1 VRIRQIELAGFKS
14 FREPTRIVLSPGL
27 NAVVGPNGCGKSNVT
42 DAIRW
47 VLGEQ
52 SVRNLR
58 AESMADVIF
67 EGNARSAALNL
78 AEVTLTFEQ
87 DGDTPEFA
95 GEAEGLAAIVAR
107 QSEFSIT
114 RRVHRSGDSEY
125 LINQSPARLRDITEL
140 FMGSGV
146 GPKAYAMIEQGRVS
160 QIVQAKPEDMRLYIE
175 EAAGTTRFRSRKIA
189 AERKL
194 ERTSENL
201 ARVNDVMR
209 EIDRQLAT
217 LRRQAK
223 RAEEYRQLVAELQ
236 STEVAL
242 AASRWQALSRE
253 REAALAEVSA
263 AREAEGEAGRR
274 LAASEAARAA
284 ISEREQ
290 EAARLIEAA
299 LAGVS
304 EASGAVVRASERQ
317 SAAQAAVASIEGRLA
332 RAAEEIAA
340 LQAETEAARS
350 GLAEAARVLAEG
362 RERESRGAA
371 GLEAVEAEVETFL
384 PAFEGA
390 RAEQVAAL
398 AGLEQVRR
406 DLGRATAERAACATR
421 LQGLRDELERIG
433 VRLRE
438 RTAEVSAVETRLA
451 DVETAHGTSAA
462 AHDRLERSRREAT
475 EQLRAR
481 EAEHR
486 RLDEGLA
493 SVREALVHRRGLLE
507 GLRARE
513 EALDGYAD
521 GLAAAMACEP
531 APRGLVLD
539 GLLIP
544 PDLEPAVAAVLGDAL
559 RGAVVGTSEEG
570 AAIADHLHRT
580 RAGRVSLVPAD
591 ALLSTPPS
599 AAADG
604 PWLRDLVGAAPGR
617 ESVRDALFDG
627 VVLVESLDAA
637 VRAARAGAAGSAWVT
652 RAGDVVDRHGV
663 VTGGRVPETADLLE
677 RRRQVGELEAQIA
690 EDEVRQGEVERRLV
704 EVREEC
710 LALGADLRRLD
721 AEAHQATLARVAAE
735 HSVETARRDLA
746 QARSRAAEARGEL
759 EVCQESMESA
769 ASALAET
776 ESAVA
781 TAAGLE
787 AEAVSRAEAAEVAL
801 LARRADLDDARSR
814 RETCR
819 EALSA
824 AREEVSRVLAEHGR
838 REHEIAIA
846 SMRRGAIGAEEARL
860 VADRNAT
867 VAQVAALE
875 SELER
880 RRAELAQRESQVDGA
895 RERARGTQVEMRDAE
910 ASLGR
915 ARADLDEARQS
926 VQRIELRLAQ
936 QRAQIES
943 LEVFAREQH
952 GIDPSGVEVPEG
964 FDENAATGRIQ
975 GLKDRIEKLGDVNVA
990 AIADARELE
999 ERASFLDGQ
1008 RRDLEAS
1015 IEDLRQT
1022 IAELSRTTRA
1032 RFRETFE
1039 LANQR
1044 FQEFFGELFR
1054 GGTAALKL
1062 TDPSNLMET
1071 GVEMEARPPGKTVHM
1086 MQQLSGGEKALTAI
1100 SFLMALFSLR
1110 STPFCVLDEVD
1121 APLDEANLSR
1131 FNTMIARMS
1140 HRTQFVVITH
1150 KQNTM
1155 ETADRLFGVT
1165 MAEAGVSQIVSVEL
1179 PAREENARERGLALA
1194 ATA

>member
-1 VRIRQIELAGFKS
+1 MRIRQIELAGFKS
-14 FREPTRIVLSPGL
+14 FREPTRIGLAPGL

-67 EGNARSAALNL
+67 EGNTRSAALNL

-87 DGDTPEFA
+87 DGDAPEFA

-114 RRVHRSGDSEY
+114 RRVHRSGESEY

-236 STEVAL
+236 STEIAL
-242 AASRWQALSRE
+242 AASRWHALS
-253 REAALAEVSA
+253 
-263 AREAEGEAGRR
+263 
-274 LAASEAARAA
+274 
-284 ISEREQ
+284 REQ
-290 EAARLIEAA
+290 EAARSDMAEARAAETASAQA
-299 LAGVS
+299 LASADAARASLS
-304 EASGAVVRASERQ
+304 EREQESARHIEVALAAVAEVSGAVVRASERQ
-317 SAAQAAVASIEGRLA
+317 AAARSAVSSIEARLA
-332 RAAEEIAA
+332 RAAEEVASIDS
-340 LQAETEAARS
+340 ETEKARA
-350 GLAEAARVLAEG
+350 GLAEAARVLSEG
-362 RERESRGAA
+362 RDREASGTAA
-371 GLEAVEAEVETFL
+371 LEAVEAEVETIL

-390 RAEQVAAL
+390 RAEQAAAV
-398 AGLEQVRR
+398 AGLEEARR
-406 DLGRATAERAACATR
+406 ELARSNSERAACAVR
-421 LQGLRDELERIG
+421 LSGLQEELGRIRARLRDRG
-433 VRLRE
+433 
-438 RTAEVSAVETRLA
+438 AEVSAIESRLGDLEA
-451 DVETAHGTSAA
+451 AHGTSAA
-462 AHDRLERSRREAT
+462 AHDRLEHTRREAT
-475 EQLRAR
+475 EQLRSR

-486 RLDEGLA
+486 RLDENLTA
-493 SVREALVHRRGLLE
+493 VREALVHRRGLLE
-507 GLRARE
+507 GLRERE
-513 EALDGYAD
+513 QALDGYAD
-521 GLAAAMACEP
+521 GLAAAMQCEP
-531 APRGLVLD
+531 RPRGLVLD
-539 GLLIP
+539 GLSIP
-544 PDLEPAVAAVLGDAL
+544 PELEPAVAAVLGDAI
-559 RGAVVGTSEEG
+559 RGAVVRNAEEG
-570 AAIADHLHRT
+570 AAIAAQLHRE
-580 RAGRVSLVPAD
+580 RAGRVTLVPAD
-591 ALLSTPPS
+591 SMVS
-599 AAADG
+599 ATGGDHSG
-604 PWLRDLVGAAPGR
+604 GTSLCDLVGASPGH
-617 ESVRDALFDG
+617 EGVRDALFDG
-627 VVLVESLDAA
+627 VVLVDGLDRA
-637 VRAARAGAAGSAWVT
+637 VAAARRGGASLWVT

-677 RRRQVGELEAQIA
+677 RRRQVGELEAQVA
-690 EDEVRQGEVERRLV
+690 DDEVRQAEVEARLSQ
-704 EVREEC
+704 VREEC
-710 LALGADLRRLD
+710 VSLGVELRRID
-721 AEAHQATLARVAAE
+721 AEAHAATLARVSAE
-735 HSVETARRDLA
+735 HSVETARRELVQA
-746 QARSRAAEARGEL
+746 QARASEARQDLAACEKSA
-759 EVCQESMESA
+759 EA
-769 ASALAET
+769 ASAALVTIESALRAVTTREAET
-776 ESAVA
+776 LARSES
-781 TAAGLE
+781 
-787 AEAVSRAEAAEVAL
+787 AEVAA
-801 LARRADLDDARSR
+801 LARRAELDDARGR
-814 RETCR
+814 REGLRETLSSAR
-819 EALSA
+819 EAV
-824 AREEVSRVLAEHGR
+824 ARALAEHGR

-846 SMRRGAIGAEEARL
+846 AMRRATIAAEETRL
-860 VADRNAT
+860 LADRKAT
-867 VAQVAALE
+867 TAQVESLE
-875 SELER
+875 GELER
-880 RRAELAQRESQVDGA
+880 RRVELGEREAAVDAA
-895 RERARGTQVEMRDAE
+895 RERARANQVEAREAE
-910 ASLGR
+910 AVLSR
-915 ARADLDEARQS
+915 ARGALDDSRQRC
-926 VQRIELRLAQ
+926 QRIELRLAQ
-936 QRAQIES
+936 QEAQVRS
-943 LEVFAREQH
+943 LETFAREQH
-952 GIDPSGVEVPEG
+952 GIDPSGVEVPHG
-964 FDENAATGRIQ
+964 FDEGEAAGRIG
-975 GLKDRIEKLGDVNVA
+975 GLKERIEKLGDVNVA

-999 ERASFLDGQ
+999 ERAAFLDGQ
-1008 RRDLEAS
+1008 RKDLEAS

-1022 IAELSRTTRA
+1022 ISELSRTTRA

-1044 FQEFFGELFR
+1044 FQEFFAELFR
-1054 GGTAALKL
+1054 GGHAALRL

-1110 STPFCVLDEVD
+1110 ATPFCVLDEVD
-1121 APLDEANLSR
+1121 APLDEANLAR

-1179 PAREENARERGLALA
+1179 PAREEIARERGLALA

>member
-1 VRIRQIELAGFKS
+1 MRIRQIELAGFKS
-14 FREPTRIVLSPGL
+14 FRDPTRIGLASGL

-67 EGNARSAALNL
+67 EGNARSAPLNL

-87 DGDTPEFA
+87 EGDVPEFA

-114 RRVHRSGDSEY
+114 RRVHRSGESEY

-201 ARVNDVMR
+201 ARVNDVVR

-223 RAEEYRQLVAELQ
+223 RAEEYRLLVAELQ

-242 AASRWQALSRE
+242 AASRWRAISRE
-253 REAALAEVSA
+253 REAARGEMGEAKAEEAGASGGLV
-263 AREAEGEAGRR
+263 EAE
-274 LAASEAARAA
+274 ASRAA
-284 ISEREQ
+284 VAEQEQ
-290 EAARLIEAA
+290 EATRHIEAA
-299 LAGVS
+299 LAAVAES
-304 EASGAVVRASERQ
+304 SGAVVRASERQ
-317 SAAQAAVASIEGRLA
+317 AAARAAVSSIEARLA
-332 RAAEEIAA
+332 RAADEVAS
-340 LQAETEAARS
+340 LDAETAMARTA
-350 GLAEAARVLAEG
+350 LAEAARVLSEG
-362 RERESRGAA
+362 REREAA
-371 GLEAVEAEVETFL
+371 GTSSLEAVESEVEVRL

-390 RAEQVAAL
+390 RAEQAAAL
-398 AGLEQVRR
+398 AALEEARR
-406 DLGRATAERAACATR
+406 ELSRAGSERAACATR
-421 LQGLRDELERIG
+421 LSGLRDEIERIR
-433 VRLRE
+433 VRLHDRS
-438 RTAEVSAVETRLA
+438 AEVSAIETRLS
-451 DVETAHGTSAA
+451 DVEAAHGSSSAA
-462 AHDRLERSRREAT
+462 HERLERSRREAT
-475 EQLRAR
+475 EALRAR

-486 RLDEGLA
+486 RLDENLSA
-493 SVREALVHRRGLLE
+493 VREALVHRRGLLE
-507 GLRARE
+507 GLRERE
-513 EALDGYAD
+513 RAFDGYAD
-521 GLAAAMACEP
+521 GLAAAMECDP
-531 APRGLVLD
+531 SPRGLVLD
-539 GLLIP
+539 GLVIP

-559 RGAVVGTSEEG
+559 RGAVVGTAEEG
-570 AAIADHLHRT
+570 AAVAGHLHRT
-580 RAGRVSLVPAD
+580 RAGRVTLVPAE
-591 ALLSTPPS
+591 ATVPTRPASGLAGTP
-599 AAADG
+599 
-604 PWLRDLVGAAPGR
+604 LRDLVGASPGR
-617 ESVRDALFDG
+617 EAVRDALFDG
-627 VVLVESLDAA
+627 VVLVESVEAA
-637 VRAARAGAAGSAWVT
+637 VRGSRGGAGLLWVT
-652 RAGDVVDRHGV
+652 GHGDVVDRHGI

-677 RRRQVGELEAQIA
+677 RRRQVGELEAQVA
-690 EDEVRQGEVERRLV
+690 EDEVRQAEVERRLA

-710 LALGADLRRLD
+710 VSLGSELRRLD
-721 AEAHQATLARVAAE
+721 AEAHAATLARVAAE
-735 HSVETARRDLA
+735 HSVETARRELA
-746 QARSRAAEARGEL
+746 QARSRAAEAQA
-759 EVCQESMESA
+759 EVEGCERST
-769 ASALAET
+769 ASASEALFSIE
-776 ESAVA
+776 
-781 TAAGLE
+781 AALREASGRE
-787 AEAVSRAEAAEVAL
+787 AEALSRAEAAEVAL
-801 LARRADLDDARSR
+801 IARRAELDESRSR
-814 RETCR
+814 REACR
-819 EALSA
+819 EALSS
-824 AREEVSRVLAEHGR
+824 AREAVASALAEHGR

-846 SMRRGAIGAEEARL
+846 AMRRSTIGAEETRL

-867 VAQVAALE
+867 TAQVSSLE
-875 SELER
+875 SELDR
-880 RRAELAQRESQVDGA
+880 RRAELGEREARVDAA
-895 RERARGTQVEMRDAE
+895 RERSRAAQVGMREAE
-910 ASLGR
+910 AALSR
-915 ARADLDEARQS
+915 ARSGLDEARQRC
-926 VQRIELRLAQ
+926 QRVELRLAQ
-936 QRAQIES
+936 QEAQIRS

-952 GIDPSGVEVPEG
+952 GIDPAGVEVPEG
-964 FDENAATGRIQ
+964 FDDGEASARIQ
-975 GLKDRIEKLGDVNVA
+975 GVKERIEKLGDVNVA

-999 ERASFLDGQ
+999 ERATFLEGQ
-1008 RRDLEAS
+1008 KKDLEAS

-1032 RFRETFE
+1032 RFRETFD
-1039 LANQR
+1039 LANER
-1044 FQEFFGELFR
+1044 FREFFAELFR
-1054 GGTAALKL
+1054 GGHAALRL

-1071 GVEMEARPPGKTVHM
+1071 GVEMEARPPGKAIHM

-1110 STPFCVLDEVD
+1110 ATPFCVLDEVD
-1121 APLDEANLSR
+1121 APLDEANLAR

-1150 KQNTM
+1150 KQHTM

-1179 PAREENARERGLALA
+1179 PTREEASRERGLALA